1 MMVNAWY
8 FTKIEPDN
16 EKVHEYIEKA
26 VVLAAEAYTNALEL
40 IDIFYIPAASCCF
53 SLCEYETAVSLLS
66 EAADICR
73 AHMDILQYVDK
84 LAELLRCLL
93 DVYFEN
99 NNREK
104 CTELISE
111 INEINEKYSSQGI
124 YREINPVI
132 TEMYYSE

>member
-1 MMVNAWY
+1 
-8 FTKIEPDN
+8 
-16 EKVHEYIEKA
+16 
-26 VVLAAEAYTNALEL
+26 
-40 IDIFYIPAASCCF
+40 
-53 SLCEYETAVSLLS
+53 
-66 EAADICR
+66 
-73 AHMDILQYVDK
+73 MDILQYVDK